1 MSVDS
6 DASARLGDR
15 KEDTRLAG
23 LRDLDGRD
31 VAALTEPMNVY
42 ADDPEAGL
50 DEVAVYHRGDRKIVN
65 AEAGYWTCEDW
76 HFRQPDGGCKHQR
89 RVAFRRGDR
98 EVPAAVDR
106 AALDDPLR

>member
-1 MSVDS
+1 MSS
-6 DASARLGDR
+6 DASARVGNR
-15 KEDTRLAG
+15 KEETRLAG

-50 DEVAVYHRGDRKIVN
+50 DEVAVYHRGDRRIVN
-65 AEAGYWTCEDW
+65 VEVGYCTCEDW
-76 HFRQPDGGCKHQR
+76 HFRQPDGGCKHR
-89 RVAFRRGDR
+89 RRCEFQLGDR
-98 EVPAAVDR
+98 AIPTAVDR